1 MTKNYS
7 LFKLLCIFVFLCAC
21 AKGLADLA
29 AGKKALSEVTNKLEM
44 KFVLIPA
51 GTFGMGSPPTEKG
64 RDRDEMLHPV
74 TISKAFYLQ
83 TTEVTQGQWQAV
95 MGNNPSHF
103 NQCGQD
109 CPVERVSWF
118 DVQKF
123 IRRLNQQEKMKTY
136 RLPTE
141 AEWEYAARAGTT
153 TPFAN
158 GTITQTGCDYD
169 PVLDRMGWYCGN
181 SSYQTHR
188 AALKQPNA
196 WGLYDMHGNVWE
208 WCQDWY
214 DDYPIGRVV
223 DPSGPSIGWIRANRG
238 GSMNDFAR
246 FCRSANRIRY
256 MPFDHTN
263 DLGFRLVMEP
273 LTRHALW
280 SYFKINQ

>member
-1 MTKNYS
+1 MKQRYS
-7 LFKLLCIFVFLCAC
+7 LFKLLCIFMLFYSCYT
-21 AKGLADLA
+21 GPGNLATD
-29 AGKKALSEVTNKLEM
+29 KQPLSEVTNKFGM
-44 KFVLIPA
+44 NFVSIPA
-51 GTFGMGSPPTEKG
+51 GTFTMGSSLEEKG
-64 RDRDEMLHPV
+64 RDRDEILHPV
-74 TISKAFYLQ
+74 TITKAFYIQ

-103 NQCGQD
+103 DQCGED

-123 IRRLNQQEKMKTY
+123 IGRLNKQEKSKTY

-141 AEWEYAARAGTT
+141 SEWEYAVRAGTT

-158 GTITQTGCDYD
+158 GTITRTGCDYD
-169 PVLDRMGWYCGN
+169 PVLDRIGWYCGN
-181 SSYQTHR
+181 SAYKTHR
-188 AALKQPNA
+188 VALKQPNA

-214 DDYPIGRVV
+214 DDYPTGSVV
-223 DPSGPSIGWIRANRG
+223 DPSGPSIGLIRTNRG
-238 GSMNDFAR
+238 GSMSDFAR

-256 MPFDHTN
+256 MPFDHTD

-273 LTRHALW
+273 
-280 SYFKINQ
+280 